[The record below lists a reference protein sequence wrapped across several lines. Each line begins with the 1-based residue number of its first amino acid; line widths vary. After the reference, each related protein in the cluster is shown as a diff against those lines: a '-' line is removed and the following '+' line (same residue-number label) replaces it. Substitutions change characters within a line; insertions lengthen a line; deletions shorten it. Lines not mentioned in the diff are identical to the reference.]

1 MTLNVG
7 FPRNAEMKFNLIVA
21 SAACVLFGASCS
33 TMDLGGSVPL
43 PFTTPATNAKLDLDL
58 RPIPP
63 RFCIGL
69 DIVPRDEAVAEN
81 ETAK

>member
-1 MTLNVG
+1 
-7 FPRNAEMKFNLIVA
+7 MKA
-21 SAACVLFGASCS
+21 KLFVIGAGCSFLVSSCS

-43 PFTTPATNAKLDLDL
+43 PFTAPATNAELDLDL
-58 RPIPP
+58 RPFPP

-69 DIVPRDEAVAEN
+69 DLVPRKEDAADT

>member
-1 MTLNVG
+1 MALWIEGGVMKSTLI
-7 FPRNAEMKFNLIVA
+7 AI
-21 SAACVLFGASCS
+21 GAGCSLLVSSCS

>member
-1 MTLNVG
+1 
-7 FPRNAEMKFNLIVA
+7 MK
-21 SAACVLFGASCS
+21 SAVFAIGAGCALLVSSCS

-43 PFTTPATNAKLDLDL
+43 PFTAPATDARLALDL

-69 DIVPRDEAVAEN
+69 DLVPREEDATESATAE
-81 ETAK
+81 

>member
-1 MTLNVG
+1 
-7 FPRNAEMKFNLIVA
+7 MKLHIIVA
-21 SAACVLFGASCS
+21 SAAFALMGVSCS
-33 TMDLGGSVPL
+33 TADLGGSVPL
-43 PFTTPATNAKLDLDL
+43 PFTEPSTSAKLDLEL
-58 RPIPP
+58 RPLPP